1 MFPSFRR
8 PLLRALI
15 ASVLIHA
22 ALLLSAVSVFPLRLE
37 SPATSLSVAIHASP
51 RRDPAP
57 VSAPAARPLPVPEQ
71 RPAPKV
77 KEALVAERPSEAP
90 ATSRASP
97 ASSETTS
104 AISSPP
110 APAVRGGGAT
120 AATGVNP
127 GPARAGVSAD
137 DLRQYSMSLGIAA
150 RRFKRYP
157 PLARERGW
165 EGRAEVALIFS
176 APLPLPEVVL
186 VRSSGRAVLDEQAV
200 EMMTQ
205 ASRVT
210 TLPDSLKGHEFRLP
224 QAVQFSLAD
233 DQ

>member
-1 MFPSFRR
+1 MFLSLRR
-8 PLLRALI
+8 PLLRALT

-37 SPATSLSVAIHASP
+37 SPATSISVAIQASP

-57 VSAPAARPLPVPEQ
+57 ASAASAPAAKPAPAPEQ
-71 RPAPKV
+71 RPAPKA
-77 KEALVAERPSEAP
+77 KEALVAERSSEAP
-90 ATSRASP
+90 TPLHAAP
-97 ASSETTS
+97 ASSETAS
-104 AISSPP
+104 AIPSPP
-110 APAVRGGGAT
+110 VPAA
-120 AATGVNP
+120 
-127 GPARAGVSAD
+127 PARAGVSAD

-157 PLARERGW
+157 ALARERGW
-165 EGRAEVALIFS
+165 EGQAEVALIFA

-186 VRSSGRAVLDEQAV
+186 VRSSGRIVLDEQAV

-210 TLPDSLKGHEFRLP
+210 TLPDGLKGREFRLSR
-224 QAVQFSLAD
+224 AVQFSLAD